1 MAKVH
6 RETLDGR
13 FRGELLSWRT
23 ALLSMR
29 GDLERM
35 RRALEAQCRRITRER
50 PDFCALH
57 VLGPELIEGCFA
69 DLETMFD
76 EQLKEIERY
85 TKR

>member
-1 MAKVH
+1 MAKV
-6 RETLDGR
+6 RMETLDGR

-23 ALLSMR
+23 SLLSMR

-35 RRALEAQCRRITRER
+35 RRALEAQCRRITREK
-50 PDFCALH
+50 PDFSALH
-57 VLGPELIEGCFA
+57 VLGPEGCFA